1 MFEVGFA
8 ELFVL
13 GVVALLV
20 VGPERLPG
28 LARTLGV
35 WVGKAQRLVGQVRAD
50 IEREVRADELRK
62 AAKEYSPT
70 GVISDIKKEVKE
82 FTSEISRPLDLDAE
96 ETRSGGSDAADAGP
110 AATGTAESQAA
121 KPAQPQ
127 VAEPPSEGAAELQ
140 SAKLSSADSPGGPAA
155 AEPEAAVPPAE
166 DSAELEPAEPLVAD
180 AAEPEAAVPPAE
192 DAAEPEPAEPLV
204 TDAADPDPESP
215 EPANGARAESEPA
228 DDAEPSNGRTVDAPP
243 PVMTESVEAPPIE
256 RDERTAA
263 S

>member
-82 FTSEISRPLDLDAE
+82 FTSEISRPLDPDAE

-110 AATGTAESQAA
+110 AATGTAESVAA
-121 KPAQPQ
+121 KPAQPP
-127 VAEPPSEGAAELQ
+127 AAAPPSEGAAELE
-140 SAKLSSADSPGGPAA
+140 SAELSAADSPGGP
-155 AEPEAAVPPAE
+155 
-166 DSAELEPAEPLVAD
+166 D

-192 DAAEPEPAEPLV
+192 DAAEPEPTEPLV
-204 TDAADPDPESP
+204 ANAAEPDPESP
-215 EPANGARAESEPA
+215 EPANGARAEPERA
-228 DDAEPSNGRTVDAPP
+228 DDAEPSNGRTEDAAP